1 MSYDGPCFEEAVS
14 ITYICSTTPVTGC
27 DTYMFV
33 DKNNVKQTIYCNY
46 DPSKKPVFR
55 MVLKVLTVIF
65 AMCICL
71 GICLASLIV
80 LFIASSLLIV
90 TLIAYFVSCKRKYI
104 PNAVLVSKWEG
115 ATNG

>member
-1 MSYDGPCFEEAVS
+1 MSYDGPCFEEAVP

-33 DKNNVKQTIYCNY
+33 DRNNVKQTIYCNY

-55 MVLKVLTVIF
+55 TVLKVLMIGF

-71 GICLASLIV
+71 GICLIYFIV
-80 LFIASSLLIV
+80 LFIASSLLVV
-90 TLIAYFVSCKRKYI
+90 TLIAYLVSRKRKYI
-104 PNAVLVSKWEG
+104 PNAVLVSKWED
-115 ATNG
+115 TING